1 MLWLGWGFDKKL
13 EVLEGGNVNLLGE
26 DGYKWWSK
34 RNNTGSP
41 VTEYS
46 SSSECTTCGGGQR
59 DQNTDRLGYT
69 QNYGELSTELVR
81 QEQNRFEGDMTV
93 QNSCVILIG
102 AGKETGTI

>member
-1 MLWLGWGFDKKL
+1 M
-13 EVLEGGNVNLLGE
+13 LEGGNVNLLGE

-41 VTEYS
+41 VTENS
-46 SSSECTTCGGGQR
+46 SSSENATCRGGQR

-81 QEQNRFEGDMTV
+81 QEQNRFEGGMTV

>member
-1 MLWLGWGFDKKL
+1 MVGL

-59 DQNTDRLGYT
+59 DQNTDR
-69 QNYGELSTELVR
+69 
-81 QEQNRFEGDMTV
+81 NR
-93 QNSCVILIG
+93 
-102 AGKETGTI
+102 TGLREA